1 MKTFDSGA
9 RSSEEA
15 PRYDLI
21 PLASLKRQAARMA
34 EGAMSHGERNYLK
47 GAHDPVFIRDRINHL
62 LGHALAYAAGDTSD
76 DHLGAI
82 LANAGMLADIEAIR
96 DNRAI
101 NRAIVA
107 RNTATIPP
115 TATRDDED
123 VLALAETLHQRWA
136 SRVQTLFESVKTA
149 PLTDKCGASDMTP
162 RPRPTYDDIR
172 ANAGCSCGKLF
183 THPQDC
189 QTAGRCL
196 ALDHP
201 HAT

>member
-9 RSSEEA
+9 KSSEEA

-34 EGAMSHGERNYLK
+34 LGAASHGERNYLK

-82 LANAGMLADIEAIR
+82 LANAGMLADIEAVHDSGIK
-96 DNRAI
+96 NA
-101 NRAIVA
+101 
-107 RNTATIPP
+107 
-115 TATRDDED
+115 
-123 VLALAETLHQRWA
+123 
-136 SRVQTLFESVKTA
+136 
-149 PLTDKCGASDMTP
+149 
-162 RPRPTYDDIR
+162 RPTYDDIR

-201 HAT
+201 HAK

>member
-9 RSSEEA
+9 KSSEEA

-34 EGAMSHGERNYLK
+34 EGAKSHGERNYLK
-47 GAHDPVFIRDRINHL
+47 GAHDPVFVRDRINHL
-62 LGHALAYAAGDTSD
+62 LGHALAYAAGDASD

-96 DNRAI
+96 DAAFISNERTQPT
-101 NRAIVA
+101 
-107 RNTATIPP
+107 NTATIPP
-115 TATRDDED
+115 TAT
-123 VLALAETLHQRWA
+123 V
-136 SRVQTLFESVKTA
+136 TA
-149 PLTDKCGASDMTP
+149 
-162 RPRPTYDDIR
+162 RPTYDDLR
-172 ANAGCSCGKLF
+172 GPDLQPCRCGRLY
-183 THPQDC
+183 THPAACD
-189 QTAGRCL
+189 TAEKCL

>member
-34 EGAMSHGERNYLK
+34 EGAKSHGERNYLK
-47 GAHDPVFIRDRINHL
+47 GAHDQVFIRDRINHL
-62 LGHALAYAAGDTSD
+62 LGHALAYAAGDVSD
-76 DHLGAI
+76 DHLGAV

-96 DNRAI
+96 DNQAI

-115 TATRDDED
+115 TAT
-123 VLALAETLHQRWA
+123 VT
-136 SRVQTLFESVKTA
+136 T
-149 PLTDKCGASDMTP
+149 
-162 RPRPTYDDIR
+162 RPTYDDIR

-201 HAT
+201 HAK